1 MLFLQNYGLPT
12 FFRAPSEAQKQSHP
26 GYESQNDFRAH
37 SSTRTGENFLVKVD
51 RALSKEGK
59 SGRKEPLPWRAVKRV
74 AHAGKQRATERAF
87 RLRILNMNDGNA
99 AQQSAVTRFRAL
111 HESGCFVLPNP
122 WDVGTAVY
130 LHHLGFKALA
140 TTSAGVA
147 FARGRPDATPAL
159 PHDEMLTHIREIAA
173 ATPLPVN
180 ADFQSGYAD
189 EPEGVAANVALCI
202 ATGTAGLSIEDNTG
216 NAVSPLYET
225 NMAIERIRA
234 ARNAIDASG
243 IPVVLT
249 GRCEAWLVGEPDPF
263 RVALDRLVAYAEA
276 GADCLY
282 APGVREPDE
291 IAAIV
296 KAVSPKPVNVLMH
309 GPSATL
315 SVSRLADLGVRRV
328 SVGSALARVAWGA
341 FIRSAQ
347 SIAATGTFDSLADA
361 APFAEINDVFSQRS

>member
-1 MLFLQNYGLPT
+1 
-12 FFRAPSEAQKQSHP
+12 
-26 GYESQNDFRAH
+26 
-37 SSTRTGENFLVKVD
+37 
-51 RALSKEGK
+51 
-59 SGRKEPLPWRAVKRV
+59 
-74 AHAGKQRATERAF
+74 
-87 RLRILNMNDGNA
+87 MNDANST
-99 AQQSAVTRFRAL
+99 QSSAVARFRAM

-130 LHHLGFKALA
+130 LQHLGFEALA

-147 FARGRPDATPAL
+147 FSRGMPDATPAL
-159 PHDEMLTHIREIAA
+159 PLDQMLAHIREVVT

-180 ADFQSGYAD
+180 ADFQSGYAN
-189 EPEGVAANVALCI
+189 EPEGVAANVTLCI
-202 ATGTAGLSIEDNTG
+202 ATGVAGLSIEDNTG
-216 NAVSPLYET
+216 DIALPLYEASL
-225 NMAIERIRA
+225 AIERIRA
-234 ARNAIDASG
+234 ARHAIDASG

-249 GRCEAWLVGEPDPF
+249 GRCEAWLVGQPDPF
-263 RVALDRLVAYAEA
+263 RVALEQLVAYAEA

-309 GPSATL
+309 GPSKIL

-341 FIRSAQ
+341 FIRAAR
-347 SIAATGTFDSLADA
+347 SIASTGTFDAFADA
-361 APFAEINDVFSQRS
+361 VPFAEINDVFCKRREAQPNNL